1 MKLGIV
7 FFTVALAC
15 PMWSLA
21 QGLDAT
27 KIDGA
32 LGRSGQNSGDVYRVS
47 FPRTDLHV
55 TVAGVDIKPGLAL
68 GTWAAFSGNDNNAMV
83 MGDLVLLE
91 DEVTPVVKAL
101 RSAGFDITAVHNHLK
116 NETPHVLYVHYMGHG
131 NSAEIAKSLK
141 NALAQS
147 KTPLDKPAPPQER
160 GQPAFVKTIE
170 DTLGTKGRFA
180 GGVLAFGIPRAE
192 TITDH
197 GITLTPAQGIAEAIN
212 FQEAGSGKV
221 ATTGDFVLT
230 AEEVNPAI
238 SALADHD
245 IQITA
250 LHSHMLTEE
259 PRLFFMHFWAVGDT
273 ESVAQGIKAALSK
286 VHTK

>member
-27 KIDGA
+27 TIDGA

-55 TVAGVDIKPGLAL
+55 T
-68 GTWAAFSGNDNNAMV
+68 F
-83 MGDLVLLE
+83 
-91 DEVTPVVKAL
+91 
-101 RSAGFDITAVHNHLK
+101 
-116 NETPHVLYVHYMGHG
+116 
-131 NSAEIAKSLK
+131 
-141 NALAQS
+141 
-147 KTPLDKPAPPQER
+147 
-160 GQPAFVKTIE
+160 
-170 DTLGTKGRFA
+170 
-180 GGVLAFGIPRAE
+180 PRAE

-197 GITLTPAQGIAEAIN
+197 GMTLTPAQGIAEAIN
-212 FQEAGSGKV
+212 FLEAGSGKV

-250 LHSHMLTEE
+250 LQDHMLTEE

-273 ESVAQGIKAALSK
+273 ESVAQGIKAALSNAK
-286 VHTK
+286 